1 MNKAIL
7 IVDNDELVR
16 DLLTTRLTHMGFT
29 AHAVPHGEAALAR
42 LEQTPADLVIMD
54 TLMPMLSGAET
65 LVRIRANPALSHI
78 PVLILSQK
86 AAASE
91 RQMVMALG
99 AAGFMAKPFCCHELV
114 DLVEQLL
121 ASSRKQL
128 LKRLKVT
135 VLGSAALTAAIPA
148 AAQAAA
154 PLVLPPIASVPAN
167 AASEAAKPLVTPQT
181 SMTAPLAD
189 PQSALDQPA
198 PLLESVP
205 PAANEEAWQ
214 TRHALTLVQGRGWIS
229 GGSNVTWN
237 DTTLAYGFRPTK
249 RSGYAF
255 EVERAERFGLVDTQL
270 SARGDWQ
277 IGPRT
282 SVYVSVNVTPSADFR
297 EKRGLR
303 AGISHTVMPHV
314 EIGASTR
321 LGAFADGPKLAL
333 TPYIAFSTK
342 GETVTF
348 FAEQINLWNLEG
360 PADYRAGYAFRLRGQ
375 PTGRLRTLA
384 GFARYPEVELGVAR
398 NVRSIYGGLSYDVS
412 DSIGVSANYASD
424 RYESL
429 FTRNGATIG
438 LTYRWRG
445 SG

>member
-1 MNKAIL
+1 MNKSIL

-16 DLLTTRLTHMGFT
+16 DLLTTRLAHVGYT
-29 AHAVPHGEAALAR
+29 AHAVAHGEAALAR
-42 LEQTPADLVIMD
+42 LEQMPADLIIMD

-78 PVLILSQK
+78 PVLILSQR

-91 RQMVMALG
+91 RQLVMALG

-114 DLVEQLL
+114 QLVERLL
-121 ASSRKQL
+121 ANSRERL

-148 AAQAAA
+148 AAQAATPPAIA
-154 PLVLPPIASVPAN
+154 PI
-167 AASEAAKPLVTPQT
+167 ASEAANAPNNSSGAPATPQT
-181 SMTAPLAD
+181 SMTAPPANPTDNLD
-189 PQSALDQPA
+189 RQSPI
-198 PLLESVP
+198 PESQT
-205 PAANEEAWQ
+205 PAAPDEDWR
-214 TRHALTLVQGRGWIS
+214 TRHALTLVQGRSWVS
-229 GGSNVTWN
+229 GRNNANWN
-237 DTTLAYGFRPTK
+237 DITLAYGLRPNK
-249 RSGYAF
+249 RSGYVL
-255 EVERAERFGLVDTQL
+255 EMERAERFGLVDTQL

-282 SVYVSVNVTPSADFR
+282 SVYVAANVTPSADFR

-303 AGISHTVMPHV
+303 TGISQTVMPHV
-314 EIGASTR
+314 EVGASTR
-321 LGAFADGPKLAL
+321 LGAFADGPKVAL

-342 GETVTF
+342 RETATLFV
-348 FAEQINLWNLEG
+348 EHINLWNLEG
-360 PADYRAGYAFRLRGQ
+360 PADYRTGYGFRLRGQ
-375 PTGRLRTLA
+375 PTGRLRASA
-384 GFARYPEVELGVAR
+384 GFARYPEVELGVTR
-398 NVRSIYGGLSYDVS
+398 NVRSIYGGLSYEVS
-412 DSIGVSANYASD
+412 DSIAVSASYAGE
-424 RYESL
+424 RYENL